1 MKKHKKR
8 IYLAGPI
15 LGCST
20 GEARVWR
27 NDVKKVFEPDCECLD
42 PMVYSSSDDPAETI
56 VRNDLELI
64 RKSDIILANMWKLGP
79 GTTMELA
86 YAKVYGVPVV
96 LVGAEEFKASP
107 WFAHHATLAW
117 CGDLKGG
124 MAHVLN
130 WLIEQG
136 DN

>member
-15 LGCST
+15 LGCSM

-64 RKSDIILANMWKLGP
+64 RKSDIDAEIRQRASHNEFLGT
-79 GTTMELA
+79 GGSLYYLKDRDLVAGSM
-86 YAKVYGVPVV
+86 KV
-96 LVGAEEFKASP
+96 K
-107 WFAHHATLAW
+107 
-117 CGDLKGG
+117 
-124 MAHVLN
+124 
-130 WLIEQG
+130 IEVRDSVTG
-136 DN
+136 EV